1 MAIAASPHHAA
12 ASAPDPM
19 ALRVRVQVDPRRLL
33 MGAGVLVAAVVL
45 AALLGSPLDT
55 LTAALDRMAAAD
67 PALVGLGLL
76 AEAASFAGY
85 IALTS
90 LVVGRAAPRIGVA
103 VSAQI
108 TLAGAAVN
116 RMLPTAGLGGIGLTL
131 WALRRAGRS
140 GAEATRALLTFLV
153 LLYLVFLGA
162 LAAAGAAVLAGAA
175 GDAPAWLGIGP
186 VAFAVAAIVI
196 GAAIGLAGPRRLAGG
211 APERDLRRLRTS
223 ALTLSESVRGA
234 TRFLRSRDARLL
246 GAPAW
251 WGFDLAVLAAA
262 LAALGDAPALGIIA
276 LGYFAGIVAN
286 TIPVPGAVT
295 GGMTGVL
302 LLCGVPAD
310 LALPAVLVYRAISLW
325 IPVPVGAAA
334 LLGLQRAVRGW
345 TAEDAGASAA
355 PEPLAEERVEERRA
369 PRGVVDDVLLG
380 RPQPAQRGLRPAI
393 GVARSAR
400 CTRRTYTPVRH

>member
-1 MAIAASPHHAA
+1 
-12 ASAPDPM
+12 M
-19 ALRVRVQVDPRRLL
+19 ALRIRMRLEPRRVLA
-33 MGAGVLVAAVVL
+33 GTGVLAAVV
-45 AALLGSPLDT
+45 AVTALLGSPLDT
-55 LTAALDRMAAAD
+55 VSAALERMAAAD
-67 PALVGLGLL
+67 PLLVALGLA

-85 IALTS
+85 VALTS

-140 GAEATRALLTFLV
+140 SGEAASALLTFLV
-153 LLYLVFLGA
+153 LLYVVFLAA
-162 LAAAGAAVLAGAA
+162 LAAAGAAVLTGAA
-175 GDAPAWLGIGP
+175 GDAPAGLGIGLA
-186 VAFAVAAIVI
+186 VFAVAAIAI
-196 GAAIGLAGPRRLAGG
+196 GAAAGLAGPGWVAKVPGRTGHRRLHAG
-211 APERDLRRLRTS
+211 AV
-223 ALTLSESVRGA
+223 TLAGSVRGA
-234 TRFLRSRDARLL
+234 VGFLRSGDARLL

-262 LAALGDAPALGIIA
+262 LAALGDAPAIGVIA

-286 TIPVPGAVT
+286 TLPVPGAVT

-302 LLCGVPAD
+302 VLCGVPAD

-334 LLGLQRAVRGW
+334 LVGLQRAVRRW
-345 TAEDAGASAA
+345 AAEDAGAPVMAHPAAREAA
-355 PEPLAEERVEERRA
+355 PGARAGFRGIPVAEIGIPRA
-369 PRGVVDDVLLG
+369 GVHCPARG
-380 RPQPAQRGLRPAI
+380 
-393 GVARSAR
+393 
-400 CTRRTYTPVRH
+400 